1 MIIHCRRL
9 IRVNRRNAQ
18 DGYGLRELGV
28 VDLFYS
34 FTSQI
39 AFWVEFLVYA
49 YVRGF
54 DRRIDG
60 SKTVGK
66 RARVDWVVTRQTY
79 IEQERESPRRRDD
92 ADIAYMDAFASI
104 G

>member
-1 MIIHCRRL
+1 MIIHCRRST
-9 IRVNRRNAQ
+9 RVNQRNVR

-28 VDLFYS
+28 VDLFYG

-49 YVRGF
+49 YVRRF

-60 SKTVGK
+60 SKAVGK
-66 RARVDWVVTRQTY
+66 RPRIDWVVMRQTY